1 MRSYRVQR
9 HYGRWS
15 LSLVVSLSV
24 LLPTQSSSREPDTRV
39 VQAAQASVSCS
50 DTALGNNCGHCSH
63 ALLLSSQTR
72 CMWPYQDPALIH
84 PRIVAFFTQCELT
97 DGCFDTTCW
106 THPARPKLQM
116 RFSGKSM
123 LMIRHIWNQLPWY
136 VHSTLTVITV
146 KFRFHS
152 QNKIKHN
159 QC

>member
-24 LLPTQSSSREPDTRV
+24 LLPTQSFSREPDTCV

-84 PRIVAFFTQCELT
+84 LGIVAFFTQCELT

-106 THPARPKLQM
+106 TPCATQIANAIFRKINVDDQTHL
-116 RFSGKSM
+116 KSAAM
-123 LMIRHIWNQLPWY
+123 
-136 VHSTLTVITV
+136 VC
-146 KFRFHS
+146 S
-152 QNKIKHN
+152 QYPGRNYSQI
-159 QC
+159 